1 MILGIVNIVEELIWS
16 VGVQVASDEN
26 LWHDVSVYDAETVV
40 RKEDTTIVRRDILAF
55 ALLHL
60 VQLE

>member
-1 MILGIVNIVEELIWS
+1 MILGRVNIVEELIWS
-16 VGVQVASDEN
+16 VGVQVASDDN
-26 LWHDVSVYDAETVV
+26 LWHDVSVYDSETVV
-40 RKEDTTIVRRDILAF
+40 RKEDTTIVRRDSLAF